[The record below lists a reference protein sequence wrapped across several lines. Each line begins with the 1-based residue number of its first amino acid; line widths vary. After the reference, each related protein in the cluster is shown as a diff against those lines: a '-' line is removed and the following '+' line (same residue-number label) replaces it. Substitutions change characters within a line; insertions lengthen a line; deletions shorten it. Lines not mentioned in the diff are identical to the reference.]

1 MVSHDPRIWHFNI
14 RYDYE
19 RTPAILLNSRISE
32 AWLSFGAIR
41 EFLCGTNIPF

>member
-14 RYDYE
+14 RYDYY
-19 RTPAILLNSRISE
+19 RIAATVLDSRVAV